1 MFFQKYAAIGCRQG
15 KRFKRNMD
23 WLENWIFEL
32 KVLFIEVAVLHN
44 ALLTPVAQAFLA
56 QSLGS
61 SPKQRGWDPMLHKF
75 RYELLLVQGI
85 PIRGVFSIGQWS
97 DPDIPT
103 WDRTTIHHSNA
114 KPRCFQGLEKNTK
127 KSNLSHCQNCITW
140 HPHDVWHW
148 CRFPKSSGYSQITSW
163 RTMTQYILVLGNL
176 VMSHDHDLLV
186 PSGYLT

>member
-75 RYELLLVQGI
+75 RYELLLMQGI

-114 KPRCFQGLEKNTK
+114 KPRCFQGGSRK
-127 KSNLSHCQNCITW
+127 KILKSQICHIVKTVSPGIPMMFDIDAGFPSRRGT
-140 HPHDVWHW
+140 
-148 CRFPKSSGYSQITSW
+148 PKSLHEGPWLSIF
-163 RTMTQYILVLGNL
+163 
-176 VMSHDHDLLV
+176 
-186 PSGYLT
+186 